1 MLLGGLHPFTRSF
14 MEYLITFTMLE
25 ELSWATRCMEARW
38 EEVLSSRYILKTEQT
53 ELTERHDEI

>member
-1 MLLGGLHPFTRSF
+1 